1 MPLFVGCEDL
11 PAGACLFIELLE
23 GVALVFPAAL
33 LKERSRPLVLIEEG
47 LVVSLLLVADRSLV
61 VGLLFVALFIDERLF
76 VALSVVVALF
86 VDERS
91 FEALFLVDDR
101 SIVEGLLELERMA
114 GLVGLL

>member
-1 MPLFVGCEDL
+1 MPLFDGCEDL
-11 PAGACLFIELLE
+11 PAGACLFMELLE

-47 LVVSLLLVADRSLV
+47 LEFSLLLVADRSLV
-61 VGLLFVALFIDERLF
+61 VALFS

-86 VDERS
+86 IDERS
-91 FEALFLVDDR
+91 FVALFLVDER
-101 SIVEGLLELERMA
+101 SLVEGLLELERMA

>member
-33 LKERSRPLVLIEEG
+33 LKERSRPLVLLEEG
-47 LVVSLLLVADRSLV
+47 LVFSLLLVADRSLV
-61 VGLLFVALFIDERLF
+61 VGLLFVAL
-76 VALSVVVALF
+76 SVVVALF

-91 FEALFLVDDR
+91 FVALFLVDDR

>member
-1 MPLFVGCEDL
+1 M
-11 PAGACLFIELLE
+11 ELLE

-33 LKERSRPLVLIEEG
+33 LKERSRPLELIEEG
-47 LVVSLLLVADRSLV
+47 FVFSLLSVADRSLV
-61 VGLLFVALFIDERLF
+61 VALLF

-91 FEALFLVDDR
+91 FVALFLVEER